1 MTHDM
6 CSTPPRSPTMVG
18 SAVPKS
24 IWSRDAKSIAIMM
37 EAITAAMLVFWLPEL
52 AAVSSAAGVALWG

>member
-1 MTHDM
+1 
-6 CSTPPRSPTMVG
+6 MVG

-24 IWSRDAKSIAIMM
+24 IWSRDANSIAIMM

-52 AAVSSAAGVALWG
+52 AALSSAAGVVLWG